1 MSLKGLVFEGE
12 DIRYRTGKHWVVLAK
27 AAVLFALALAVWS
40 SEPALLKLVQF
51 KAPEELEKFLP
62 KILSAGVWL
71 FRYIFFS
78 LLTLLALVRLF
89 SFFTLRVGLTGKRL
103 LCDDALFGTFSL
115 DLGKIES
122 VKCEPGLFGGL
133 LGYGKMVLTAA
144 SSQRLVITNLRRPH
158 VLEQEIFAAK

>member
-1 MSLKGLVFEGE
+1 MSLAGLVYEGE

-27 AAVLFALALAVWS
+27 AAMLFALALIVWS
-40 SEPALLKLVQF
+40 SGPALLGLLQF

-62 KILSAGVWL
+62 KIIQVAVWL
-71 FRYIFFS
+71 FRYIFFIIF
-78 LLTLLALVRLF
+78 TVLALIRLF
-89 SFFTLRVGLTGKRL
+89 SFFTLRVALTGKRL
-103 LCDDALFGTFSL
+103 VCDDALFGSYSL

-133 LGYGKMVLTAA
+133 LGYGKMILTAT
-144 SSQRLVITNLRRPH
+144 SSQRLVISNMRRPR

>member
-1 MSLKGLVFEGE
+1 MSLSGLVFEGE

-27 AAVLFALALAVWS
+27 AAILFVLAMIIWS
-40 SEPALLKLVQF
+40 SEPTLLKLVQF

-62 KILSAGVWL
+62 KILSTGIWL
-71 FRYIFFS
+71 FRYIFF
-78 LLTLLALVRLF
+78 LLFLLLALTRFF

-103 LCDDALFGTFSL
+103 LCDDALFGSFSL

-133 LGYGKMVLTAA
+133 FGYGKMILTAS
-144 SSQRLVITNLRRPH
+144 SSQRVVITNMCRPH
-158 VLEQEIFAAK
+158 ILEQEIFAAK